1 MMDSFEAES
10 ISGILDR
17 TPKREPFYG
26 EVRSSLNKLRQG
38 DPSHNPLYGIIHGH
52 VGALLEAGKL
62 STDWAPH
69 RVLGGVVVPHRDF
82 LNIQD
87 DFASIEGSGEDTSMW
102 NAEMSIDSL
111 GKYIGTMRNYRN
123 RHSAFFREALLQLP
137 SAQEQIIQPLVE
149 KRKNLLADPNDFVMV
164 AIPSHFDNPK
174 LWEQFGLRGK
184 LLDRIG
190 LWSKI
195 NEQGV
200 ILASRLH
207 RNDDPRGHDYFSYA
221 ARAVRNSETKTM
233 TDKLLLTAQHEGS
246 HGITD
251 ALLMDIL
258 KLDAYN
264 PIYEGLVG
272 ALGEDERYSRSKTP
286 FSQFVETPYPADTN
300 TRMDH
305 AYYDGTKFWEAM
317 RRILQKRGIKK
328 VWPTIISTSLDSAL
342 DISRNQTL
350 VDGDINTRI
359 SLFLKRVPE
368 GLGIDLRDL
377 ETEYDSVK

>member
-26 EVRSSLNKLRQG
+26 EVGSSLNKLRQG
-38 DPSHNPLYGIIHGH
+38 DASHNPLYGIIHGH

-62 STDWAPH
+62 SPDWAPH

-87 DFASIEGSGEDTSMW
+87 EFASIEGSGGDTSKW

-111 GKYIGTMRNYRN
+111 GKYIGTMRSYRN
-123 RHSAFFREALLQLP
+123 RHSTFFRAALLQLP
-137 SAQEQIIQPLVE
+137 PAQEEIIQPFVD
-149 KRKNLLADPNDFVMV
+149 KHKNLLADPNDFVMV

-174 LWEQFGLRGK
+174 LWEQFGLHGK

-190 LWSKI
+190 MWSKI

-221 ARAVRNSETKTM
+221 ARAVRNGETKTM

-246 HGITD
+246 HGIAD

-286 FSQFVETPYPADTN
+286 FNQFLETPYPVDTN
-300 TRMDH
+300 TRMDR
-305 AYYDGTKFWEAM
+305 AYYDGTRFWEAT
-317 RRILQKRGIKK
+317 RRILQKRGIEK
-328 VWPTIISTSLDSAL
+328 VWPTIISTSLSTAL
-342 DISRNQTL
+342 DMNRDEALMN
-350 VDGDINTRI
+350 GDTNSRI
-359 SLFLKRVPE
+359 SSFLKKIP
-368 GLGIDLRDL
+368 GKLGISMRDL
-377 ETEYDSVK
+377 EAQYDLTK

>member
-1 MMDSFEAES
+1 MDSFEAES

-17 TPKREPFYG
+17 TPKREPFYS
-26 EVRSSLNKLRQG
+26 EVGSSLNKLRQG

-52 VGALLEAGKL
+52 IGALLEAGKL
-62 STDWAPH
+62 GPDWVP
-69 RVLGGVVVPHRDF
+69 RTVLGGVVVPHRDF

-87 DFASIEGSGEDTSMW
+87 DFASIEGGDEEKARW

-111 GKYIGTMRNYRN
+111 GKYIGTMRSFRN
-123 RHSAFFREALLQLP
+123 RHSAFFKEALLQLP
-137 SAQEQIIQPLVE
+137 PGQEQIIQPLVE
-149 KRKNLLADPNDFVMV
+149 KHKNLLADPNDFIMV

-174 LWEQFGLRGK
+174 LWEQFGLSGK

-190 LWSKI
+190 TWSKI

-200 ILASRLH
+200 ILASRIH

-221 ARAVRNSETKTM
+221 ARAVKNGETKTM
-233 TDKLLLTAQHEGS
+233 TEKLLLTAQHEGS

-272 ALGEDERYSRSKTP
+272 ALGEDGRYSRSKTP
-286 FSQFVETPYPADTN
+286 FSQFLENPYPADTN
-300 TRMDH
+300 TRMDS
-305 AYYDGTKFWEAM
+305 AYYDGAKFWEAT
-317 RRILQKRGIKK
+317 RRILQKQGIGK
-328 VWPTIISTSLDSAL
+328 VWPTIISSSLSTAL
-342 DISRNQTL
+342 DVK
-350 VDGDINTRI
+350 VDQSLMHGNTNTRI
-359 SLFLKRVPE
+359 AVFLKRMLE
-368 GLGIDLRDL
+368 RLGISMRDL
-377 ETEYDSVK
+377 ESEYGLTK